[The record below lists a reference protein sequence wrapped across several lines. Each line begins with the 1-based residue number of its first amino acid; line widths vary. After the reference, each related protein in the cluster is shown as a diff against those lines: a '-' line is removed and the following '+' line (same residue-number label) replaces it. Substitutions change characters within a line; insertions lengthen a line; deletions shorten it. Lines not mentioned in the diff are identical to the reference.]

1 MSKAIL
7 IGNGPSALEK
17 PLGSL
22 IDSDEFDVVIRFNRW
37 NFDSDG
43 TPHNK
48 DTSKYVGTKC
58 NYWIL
63 NDIHLTETKIA
74 LTKGSLY
81 DAVLIVTPN
90 FKVPQLTPTF
100 NYVKSNHPN
109 IKFIPSEYEDNINQ
123 IVDFKPKWP
132 STGVVGIHFAINHF
146 DEVYLHGFDAYSTK
160 YDNLHYF
167 GNKDAPMGLNKFKY
181 KNTVDH
187 TPQKDEAYLEYVVK
201 HHNVKFLQ

>member
-1 MSKAIL
+1 MSKVLL
-7 IGNGPSALEK
+7 IANGPSAIEK
-17 PLGSL
+17 ELGKR
-22 IDSDEFDVVIRFNRW
+22 IDSNEFDKIIRFNRW
-37 NFDSDG
+37 KFNEDG
-43 TPHNK
+43 SEHKNNY
-48 DTSKYVGTKC
+48 SKFIGTRC
-58 NYWIL
+58 DYWVI
-63 NDIHLTETKIA
+63 NDLHLTETKLGI
-74 LTKGSLY
+74 TKRDLY
-81 DAVLIVTPN
+81 EAVLVVIPKFKFN
-90 FKVPQLTPTF
+90 FDMVSKVESQ
-100 NYVKSNHPN
+100 YSN

-167 GNKDAPMGLNKFKY
+167 ENKDAPMGLNKFKY